1 MDDVIEALNRI
12 AENLRTGVPAWVT
25 IIGAIAPII
34 LTIITIVLSV
44 QIHRQN
50 KNLQKMI
57 HNRDVINQSRK
68 EILSVYNA
76 FSTSLLTL
84 QKCGPVEGVFS
95 SEYGT
100 YQWNQE
106 IMDSRIEV
114 INACNTANLLLDDK
128 ALTDYLAKLRDLFSE
143 ISNDVSR
150 YIYSGLHNNTRAEA
164 ISRVAKQYG
173 VSESYVLSPYA
184 SPSVKDQLINGCKN
198 SFTKEIT
205 EKIENYSKLIEDKAF
220 SSLFEKYIRIK
231 QL

>member
-1 MDDVIEALNRI
+1 MDEVIEVLNRI
-12 AENLRTGVPAWVT
+12 AENLHAGVPAWVT

-84 QKCGPVEGVFS
+84 QKCGSVEGVFS

-128 ALTDYLAKLRDLFSE
+128 ALTD
-143 ISNDVSR
+143 
-150 YIYSGLHNNTRAEA
+150 
-164 ISRVAKQYG
+164 
-173 VSESYVLSPYA
+173 
-184 SPSVKDQLINGCKN
+184 
-198 SFTKEIT
+198 
-205 EKIENYSKLIEDKAF
+205 
-220 SSLFEKYIRIK
+220 
-231 QL
+231 